1 MAREST
7 THPATLPLG
16 HIAELDGL
24 RGLAV
29 IGVLFF
35 HADHLRGGFLG
46 VDLFF
51 VLSGWLITRLLL
63 IETSRTGNVALGAF
77 WGRRLRRLL
86 PAVLALLVAVSA
98 YAWWAGDTAARVDTT
113 SSGPWAQWY
122 VANWH
127 MISGAGDY
135 WASFSEPSMFGHL
148 WSLAIEEQF
157 YVVWPLVIAA
167 LWRLAR
173 NPLRAAQATTT
184 VAIVASTT
192 AAIVL
197 ATTSGA
203 TRVYMGTDTRAASI
217 LCGALAAMPTASRL
231 WARMMSTRLGDA
243 VVAACGVAVA
253 AMWWFVDGTA
263 SEWLFRGGL
272 TVHAAACAVV
282 IGGVVARRD
291 STRRRSVVA
300 TCLSTPLLQRSGQ
313 LSYSLYLWHWPVYIV
328 VADRTDLD
336 GWALTGVRL
345 GVTTAVAVA
354 GYVMV
359 EQYVRRRARWAHGQ
373 RGVAATAVAMA
384 AVSIW
389 WVAVPA
395 PTRTIAGLDAS
406 RVLAPV
412 SAATSTSLPDSLSS
426 TITPSDPTSV
436 DTVTAS
442 TLTTAP
448 TTLIPVQPASLMVVG
463 DSIWLELVLWNAE
476 HGIVDE
482 WTIGGDVRLGCGTLS
497 DDNRPWCDGRLESWA
512 DTVEEI
518 SPDVVLMGLSHW
530 DAYDVTLDGVDIAY
544 GTPEFTTA
552 VLGAWAENVDVL
564 SASGATVVVTSIP
577 CLSYEP
583 RSDDFDLATRVT
595 AERTQAMN
603 DLGRDF
609 VASRTDNVVWLD
621 MRELTCPDGIYL
633 STIDGVDTHRDGI
646 HYSDD
651 AKPLVLNWLT
661 DQLTALTT
669 ATHPAE
675 PNTVPTSTTV
685 FTTTTAVPTTTTIP
699 PVTLLDVVGVLW
711 HGDSVAH
718 DAGPAIMA
726 AFDAMDVGVV
736 DLSYPGSRLTELP
749 NGDNPLERIA
759 DAATAGRPDLII
771 HQLTTWDTLASPIDQ
786 RRAISD
792 LVDIAESI
800 GATLVIITS
809 PVEAAA
815 VVEQVDIDRHLAIVR
830 QVLSAADTPSVIW
843 DQSGVFGTTFTIDID
858 NDGIPERKRDGVHLC
873 PSGAARFAVWLVN
886 QITSIST
893 LDAPDHSTWLSLP
906 WADDDRY
913 DDPPG
918 ACEPLS
924 VAD

>member
-1 MAREST
+1 MTVST
-7 THPATLPLG
+7 RNSLNQGSTGQPLG

-63 IETSRTGNVALGAF
+63 IETAQTGNVALGAF

-217 LCGALAAMPTASRL
+217 LCGALAAMPLASRL

-243 VVAACGVAVA
+243 VVAACGVAVT

-300 TCLSTPLLQRSGQ
+300 ACLSTPLLQRSGQ

-345 GVTTAVAVA
+345 GATTAVAVA

-359 EQYVRRRARWAHGQ
+359 EQYVRRRARWAHGR
-373 RGVAATAVAMA
+373 RGVAATTVAMA

-406 RVLAPV
+406 RVLAPAPSTSIDV
-412 SAATSTSLPDSLSS
+412 RPATTAPVQRPSDSTSTSSVAN
-426 TITPSDPTSV
+426 PT
-436 DTVTAS
+436 
-442 TLTTAP
+442 
-448 TTLIPVQPASLMVVG
+448 
-463 DSIWLELVLWNAE
+463 
-476 HGIVDE
+476 
-482 WTIGGDVRLGCGTLS
+482 
-497 DDNRPWCDGRLESWA
+497 
-512 DTVEEI
+512 
-518 SPDVVLMGLSHW
+518 
-530 DAYDVTLDGVDIAY
+530 
-544 GTPEFTTA
+544 
-552 VLGAWAENVDVL
+552 
-564 SASGATVVVTSIP
+564 
-577 CLSYEP
+577 
-583 RSDDFDLATRVT
+583 
-595 AERTQAMN
+595 
-603 DLGRDF
+603 
-609 VASRTDNVVWLD
+609 
-621 MRELTCPDGIYL
+621 
-633 STIDGVDTHRDGI
+633 
-646 HYSDD
+646 
-651 AKPLVLNWLT
+651 
-661 DQLTALTT
+661 
-669 ATHPAE
+669 
-675 PNTVPTSTTV
+675 PTSTTV
-685 FTTTTAVPTTTTIP
+685 FATTTAVPTTTTIP
-699 PVTLLDVVGVLW
+699 PVKLLDVVEVLW

-718 DAGPAIMA
+718 DAAPAITA
-726 AFDAMDVGVV
+726 AFDAMGVGVL

-759 DAATAGRPDLII
+759 DAATAGRPDLVI

-800 GATLVIITS
+800 GATVVIITS

-843 DQSGVFGTTFTIDID
+843 DQSDVFGTTFTVDID

-886 QITSIST
+886 QITSISR

-924 VAD
+924 VAG